1 MSTALNDEA
10 LATVGASSTL
20 YRPGRWGQDELI
32 VRAAMSGQRRLPLPA
47 PALDPPDWGFPT
59 SRTSLEHAKATHR
72 PTLQDPS
79 S

>member
-1 MSTALNDEA
+1 M
-10 LATVGASSTL
+10 VGASSTL
-20 YRPGRWGQDELI
+20 SWPGRWGQDELI
-32 VRAAMSGQRRLPLPA
+32 VRAAMSGQRHLPLLA
-47 PALDPPDWGFPT
+47 PALDPPDSGFAT